1 MSIDER
7 FALITDT
14 GEVMYP
20 YLKTQRQ
27 TGRTG
32 FALSTSESPDRHGGG
47 EYTMDL
53 GTVIRRVVFDGWLV
67 RARTPGGP
75 GNSVGIGKRAIHRYW
90 VAPEFRELVNGAPLA
105 PLDSLPGLAP
115 SRAESTSVAPTTTA
129 ANAPLSEEPPVPATL
144 EAIGAAAEIDSDAG
158 LRDAPETERRAL
170 INARIGQGG
179 YRRRMLNVWQ
189 GRCALTG
196 VDVPEVLVA
205 SHAKSWAASS
215 NEERLDE
222 YNGLLLAG
230 TIDKLFDAGLISF
243 ADDGRLLTS
252 TALNVS
258 QLRSMGCPES
268 MRLRSIHERHRPYL
282 KDHRLRHGYK

>member
-20 YLKTQRQ
+20 YVKTQKQ

-67 RARTPGGP
+67 RAKTRGGP
-75 GNSVGIGKRAIHRYW
+75 GNSVGIGKRAIHCYW
-90 VAPEFRELVNGAPLA
+90 VAPEFRALVNRAPLA
-105 PLDSLPGLAP
+105 PVESLSGLAP
-115 SRAESTSVAPTTTA
+115 PRIESAAIATTTA
-129 ANAPLSEEPPVPATL
+129 SAEASLLEEPPVPDTL
-144 EAIGAAAEIDSDAG
+144 EAIGAAAEIDDDAG
-158 LRDAPETERRAL
+158 LRDVPETERRAL

-179 YRRRMLNVWQ
+179 YRRRMLQVRQ
-189 GRCALTG
+189 GRCALSG
-196 VDVPEVLVA
+196 IDVPEVLVA
-205 SHAKSWAASS
+205 SHAKSWADSS

-230 TIDKLFDAGLISF
+230 SIDKLFDAGLISF
-243 ADDGRLLTS
+243 ADDGRLLRG
-252 TALNVS
+252 TALNDS
-258 QLRSMGCPES
+258 QLRAVGCPDS
-268 MRLRSIHERHRPYL
+268 MRLRTVHERHRPYL
-282 KDHRLRHGYK
+282 KEHRLRNGYE

>member
-20 YLKTQRQ
+20 YVKNQKQ

-90 VAPEFRELVNGAPLA
+90 VAPEFRELVNRAPLA
-105 PLDSLPGLAP
+105 PVETLSGLAP
-115 SRAESTSVAPTTTA
+115 SRTESATDAPTTGPA
-129 ANAPLSEEPPVPATL
+129 EASLSEEPPVPATL
-144 EAIGAAAEIDSDAG
+144 EAIGAAAEIDSDAR
-158 LRDAPETERRAL
+158 LRDAPETVRRAL

-179 YRRRMLNVWQ
+179 YRRRMLEVWH

-205 SHAKSWAASS
+205 SHAKSWADSS
-215 NEERLDE
+215 NEERLDQ

-230 TIDKLFDAGLISF
+230 TVDKLFDAGLISF
-243 ADDGRLLTS
+243 ADDGCLLTS
-252 TALNVS
+252 SALDAS

-268 MRLRSIHERHRPYL
+268 MRLRSVHERHRPYL
-282 KDHRLRHGYK
+282 KDHRQRHGYE

>member
-1 MSIDER
+1 MSIDNR
-7 FALITDT
+7 FALVTDT

-20 YLKTQRQ
+20 YVKTQKQ

-53 GTVIRRVVFDGWLV
+53 GAVIRRVVFDGWLV
-67 RARTPGGP
+67 RAKTPGGP

-90 VAPEFRELVNGAPLA
+90 VAPEFRELVKRAPVP
-105 PLDSLPGLAP
+105 PLESLSWLTP
-115 SRAESTSVAPTTTA
+115 SRPESAAVTPRTA
-129 ANAPLSEEPPVPATL
+129 AADASLSEEPPVPSTL
-144 EAIGAAAEIDSDAG
+144 EAIGAAAEIDQDAG
-158 LRDAPETERRAL
+158 LRDAPDTVRRAL

-179 YRRRMLNVWQ
+179 YRRRMLQVWD

-196 VDVPEVLVA
+196 IDVPEVLVA
-205 SHAKSWAASS
+205 SHAKSWADSS

-230 TIDKLFDAGLISF
+230 TMDRLFDAGLISF
-243 ADDGRLLTS
+243 ADDGRLLIGTG
-252 TALNVS
+252 LNDS

-268 MRLRSIHERHRPYL
+268 MRLRTIDERHRPYL
-282 KDHRLRHGYK
+282 KDHRLRHGYE